1 MKGFSLVE
9 ILLVIAGIGF
19 LVILM
24 AALPNS
30 VNLITHSRYQ
40 SLAREIATKQIETVR
55 EQSYANLALGTQ
67 NITNL
72 TDPRI
77 KLLPGGNGV
86 KEVED
91 CDPGICKQ
99 AELVKK
105 VTVSVNWTQEGS
117 SKQVKLVT
125 FVSDG
130 GLNQ

>member
-9 ILLVIAGIGF
+9 ILLVIAGVGF

-30 VNLITHSRYQ
+30 VNLITHSKYQ
-40 SLAREIATKQIETVR
+40 SLAREIAAKQIEAVR
-55 EQSYANLALGTQ
+55 EQSYANLALG
-67 NITNL
+67 IENL
-72 TDPRI
+72 TDQRI
-77 KLLPGGNGV
+77 NLLPSGSGV

-91 CDPGICKQ
+91 CDPAICKD

-105 VTVSVNWTQEGS
+105 VTVTINWTQEGS
-117 SKQVKLVT
+117 NKQARLVT

-130 GLNQ
+130 GLSQ